1 MTDAAPAHLPDAIKF
16 LPVRDLEVSKL
27 ELQVPVG
34 LGHPFVLLR
43 EPLVLVLVAL
53 VGLLVFRHH
62 TTEDVFQFVLLSF
75 ELLECCTV
83 L

>member
-1 MTDAAPAHLPDAIKF
+1 MIHLPDPVKF

-34 LGHPFVLLR
+34 LGHPLILLR
-43 EPLVLVLVAL
+43 EPLVLVLISFI
-53 VGLLVFRHH
+53 GLLIFGHDS
-62 TTEDVFQFVLLSF
+62 TEDVFQLVLLSF
-75 ELLECCTV
+75 ELLQRRTI